1 MEKNIRHKESKVTF
15 NQLNKA
21 RLSLSSN
28 SNSNQENKKSNNNS
42 TMNADKE
49 SKMAFNKLNKA
60 RLSLSSNSNSNQ
72 ENKKASNSVKKANDT
87 LDSKKNKNSSIT
99 SPPSSD
105 HAYSKKL
112 TPSDKKNKETSSI
125 VITKKQAPE
134 STSNATSNISN
145 KTPSKIHYDPN
156 LNLSEKPNAKKKV
169 QTPKTDQQLKKLI
182 NEAKKSL
189 KATTTEDIKK
199 QQVQAD
205 SFKIPKKLNE
215 NTEDNIENKTE
226 PPSRPN
232 NEIPKDSSPLKSTK
246 PLSKATNEI
255 PKETLDKT
263 VTLSNPLKSNSNVK
277 KTLPEKLLQK
287 AITNSKNADKKCNDK
302 TKIKSRETVS
312 SSILENLNNPLI
324 TNNITEKVKQSVFQK
339 TAPSILTLATFEAQR
354 KEINHN
360 IGIKNF
366 FNNPLIFLQS
376 YVNKLMNT
384 QNLNFALL
392 NSNLPQDNVSNV
404 NYVLN
409 RDEKIEL
416 RNLMSEN
423 AGRIN
428 VFDMYQFG
436 ESMALTNSWW
446 NEFKPNEKVSSEE
459 FRKRAL
465 FETLRECP
473 ISYCYQFYCAFR
485 ERNSTPFRHVDTY
498 WSGNT

>member
-1 MEKNIRHKESKVTF
+1 V
-15 NQLNKA
+15 
-21 RLSLSSN
+21 
-28 SNSNQENKKSNNNS
+28 
-42 TMNADKE
+42 
-49 SKMAFNKLNKA
+49 
-60 RLSLSSNSNSNQ
+60 
-72 ENKKASNSVKKANDT
+72 NKKASNNVKKVNDT

-99 SPPSSD
+99 TPPSSD

-125 VITKKQAPE
+125 VLAKKITTE

-156 LNLSEKPNAKKKV
+156 LNLNEKPNSKKKA
-169 QTPKTDQQLKKLI
+169 QTPKTDKKLI
-182 NEAKKSL
+182 NQTKKPL
-189 KATTTEDIKK
+189 KATTTEEIKK
-199 QQVQAD
+199 QQVLID
-205 SFKIPKKLNE
+205 SFKIPKLNE

-232 NEIPKDSSPLKSTK
+232 NEISKESSPLKSTK
-246 PLSKATNEI
+246 VFSKATNEI

-263 VTLSNPLKSNSNVK
+263 VALSIPLKSDSNIK

-287 AITNSKNADKKCNDK
+287 AITNSKNVDKKSNDK
-302 TKIKSRETVS
+302 TKIKLKENVS

-324 TNNITEKVKQSVFQK
+324 TNNISEKVKQSVFKKTTPK
-339 TAPSILTLATFEAQR
+339 TAPSILTLATFEAQH
-354 KEINHN
+354 KEFNAN

-366 FNNPLIFLQS
+366 FNNPLILIQN
-376 YVNKLMNT
+376 YVNKLMYT

-392 NSNLPQDNVSNV
+392 NSNLPNVMPQDNVFNV
-404 NYVLN
+404 NYELN

-423 AGRIN
+423 AGKIN
-428 VFDMYQFG
+428 VFDLYQFG
-436 ESMALTNSWW
+436 ESMAMTKSWW

-473 ISYCYQFYCAFR
+473 ILFCYQFYCAFR

-498 WSGNT
+498 WSGIKQNLF